1 MLRRRLILLVPLL
14 VLFAFLG
21 TTVERAEGADVVTR
35 AEGEDF
41 TSQPAGSNVISGAGY
56 SGGAAL
62 KFTQN
67 NTASLNN
74 ITCSAT
80 CDVVLMASGGQS
92 GGQATFSVNGSLP
105 KALIST
111 STTAYT
117 FHLPAGATT
126 ISVKAGNTGTGRN
139 AVLDVVT
146 FPASGGGGT
155 DTTPPNVT
163 IGSGPGDTS
172 EGFASFTFSADEPAT
187 FECKLLRGS
196 TTISPWAACT
206 SPKTYSGLADGDYRF
221 RVRGKDPS
229 SNVSAIRN
237 RDFTVT
243 NGGGG
248 TDPPPT
254 WDCKGIHITEPA
266 DIDRIINSDGSGA
279 TRFCVHAGTYQV
291 SEPAILKAGDKLD
304 AQPGSMTK
312 VDTAID
318 PDPVVKL
325 VGSGTDNLLRA
336 NGSGISIT
344 WVDLSRASGTGTGT
358 GAIAAGSAGSDFVV
372 QYAEIHDNASLG
384 ISNMNG
390 SVLDSEFYRNSGAD
404 SSLGF
409 NASAVKG
416 ITEFEA
422 IRVYVHDEQGNG
434 LWCDVGCSNDSARAN
449 GFLVRDSVVVN
460 NERAGIRYEN
470 SPNQALF
477 LNNEIHGNGIKERR
491 GGIDIRDSKNA
502 QVLNNNFGPAT
513 IAGVSYL
520 ANTDRI
526 GVRATDSGRSDRVDL
541 SGIRVEGNNM
551 NGDKIVTC
559 DGRDVVCSA
568 TNTNVGR

>member
-35 AEGEDF
+35 VEGEDF

-56 SGGAAL
+56 SGGEAL

-105 KALIST
+105 QALIST

-126 ISVKAGNTGTGRN
+126 ISVKAGNTGAGRN

-163 IGSGPGDTS
+163 IDSGPGDTS
-172 EGFASFTFSADEPAT
+172 DGAASFTFSADEPAT
-187 FECKLLRGS
+187 FECKLLRGL
-196 TTISPWAACT
+196 TTISPWEACMSSPS
-206 SPKTYSGLADGDYRF
+206 SPKTYSSLTDGDYRF

-229 SNVSAIRN
+229 NNVSAIRN
-237 RDFTVT
+237 RDFSVT

-248 TDPPPT
+248 TDPPPSWNCT
-254 WDCKGIHITEPA
+254 GNQITSGE
-266 DIDRIINSDGSGA
+266 DIDAIINNDGSSSA

-291 SEPAILKAGDKLD
+291 SAPAILKAGDKLD

-312 VDTAID
+312 VDTATK
-318 PDPVVKL
+318 PSPVVKL
-325 VGSGTDNLLRA
+325 VASGSANLLRA

-344 WVDLSRASGTGTGT
+344 WVDLSRASGTGNGT

-372 QYAEIHDNASLG
+372 QYSRIHNNASFG
-384 ISNMNG
+384 HKQHEG
-390 SVLDSEFYRNSGAD
+390 SCA
-404 SSLGF
+404 
-409 NASAVKG
+409 
-416 ITEFEA
+416 
-422 IRVYVHDEQGNG
+422 
-434 LWCDVGCSNDSARAN
+434 
-449 GFLVRDSVVVN
+449 
-460 NERAGIRYEN
+460 
-470 SPNQALF
+470 
-477 LNNEIHGNGIKERR
+477 
-491 GGIDIRDSKNA
+491 
-502 QVLNNNFGPAT
+502 
-513 IAGVSYL
+513 
-520 ANTDRI
+520 
-526 GVRATDSGRSDRVDL
+526 
-541 SGIRVEGNNM
+541 
-551 NGDKIVTC
+551 
-559 DGRDVVCSA
+559 
-568 TNTNVGR
+568 